1 MLKNKNKNPI
11 FVKNMQEE
19 NNTHGLEKPAEIL
32 LKNQKLERHENCNVE
47 MRPSSPNAAILPR
60 I

>member
-1 MLKNKNKNPI
+1 MHGNGKI
-11 FVKNMQEE
+11 VSVKSAKLTIHLQMQEE

-47 MRPSSPNAAILPR
+47 MRPS
-60 I
+60 